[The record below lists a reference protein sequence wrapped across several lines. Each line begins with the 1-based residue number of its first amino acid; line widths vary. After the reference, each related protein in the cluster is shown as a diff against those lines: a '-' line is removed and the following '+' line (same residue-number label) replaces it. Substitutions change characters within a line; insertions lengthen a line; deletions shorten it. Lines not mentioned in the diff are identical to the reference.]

1 MTPASPE
8 NRTRRRAI
16 RYTAK
21 VKSRLAF
28 AALLLAGVFAAGT
41 LGYRIIE
48 NTNLWDAFYM
58 TVITVTTVGYRE
70 VFPLSRTGEVFTVVL
85 LLGGLG
91 IIFYALTEVGRNVL
105 EGQLREAL
113 GQVRR
118 SRMIENLSDHEI
130 VCGWGRMG
138 QAAVEE
144 LRRAGRIVVVIEA
157 KHEKVHHLHAL
168 EVPVVQ
174 GDATSE
180 ATLRA
185 AGVERARGLVACLN
199 DDAHNVYTVLTARS
213 LNPNLFIV
221 ARAGEEGAEA
231 RILRAGANRAVNPY
245 QHGGARLAQLVVKPA
260 VVEFLDFSMGAGKAA
275 GLELEQVWLAPSSP
289 LVGKTLAEADLRR
302 RYGVGVVAVQ
312 RGATL
317 FPNPEPNL
325 ALNEGDVL
333 VVLGIREHLAEFEEM
348 FCMGVA
354 TKEA

>member
-1 MTPASPE
+1 
-8 NRTRRRAI
+8 
-16 RYTAK
+16 

-41 LGYRIIE
+41 LGYRLIE
-48 NTNLWDAFYM
+48 NANLWDAFYM

-70 VFPLSRTGEVFTVVL
+70 VFPLSRAGEVFTVVL

-91 IIFYALTEVGRNVL
+91 IIFYALTEVGRSVL

-118 SRMIENLSDHEI
+118 SRMIENISDHEI

-144 LRRAGRIVVVIEA
+144 LRRAGRVVVVIEL
-157 KHEKVHHLHAL
+157 KHEKVHRLHAL
-168 EVPVVQ
+168 DVPVVQ

-185 AGVERARGLVACLN
+185 AGVERARGLVASLN

-213 LNPNLFIV
+213 LNPKLFIV

-231 RILRAGANRAVNPY
+231 RILRAGADRAVNPY
-245 QHGGARLAQLVVKPA
+245 QHGGAHLAHLVLKPT
-260 VVEFLDFSMGAGKAA
+260 VVEFLDFSLGAGPVM
-275 GLELEQVWLAPSSP
+275 GLDLEQIRLARSSP
-289 LVGKTLAEADLRR
+289 LVGVTLAEADLRR

-348 FCMGVA
+348 FCTGAA